1 MTPFHLGLQ
10 DSDSGFVTRLVGCA
24 WVVSS
29 FLAGCSGSDQTN
41 PSAAGGTPSATG
53 GAGVL
58 AGGNSSAGGAVAT
71 GGSSGLGAGG
81 LAVSGGA
88 SAIGGN
94 VAMGG
99 AATGGTKS
107 AGGTTSAAG
116 SPSTGGTRVTGGTT
130 SSGGNV
136 AAGGTLGTGGTFSA
150 STGGSKATGGTV
162 ATGGTTTTGGT
173 KNTGGTVATGGSK
186 ATGGSPATGGTVST
200 GGSKA
205 TGGAG
210 VGGSTSTHTGVWKIM
225 MLGDSIT
232 ATTCY
237 PQLVYQDLRT
247 AGHTNFSFI
256 GGIINNQSCG
266 VSGLPSGGLR
276 TEGHSGELV
285 VTDTNNG
292 SVLNW
297 FKANP
302 PDIVVM
308 HFATNDVWGNPG
320 QSTATNVLNAY
331 TTVLANLRSVNANAI
346 MFVAQIIPVNPSANG
361 CSSANPCNYEATLD
375 AGIPAW
381 VTAHTTAT
389 SPVYAVDL
397 ENLFNNGY
405 FANST
410 YTTDGVH
417 PLLAGSQP
425 MGTTMSAAM
434 IAQVP
439 SL

>member
-1 MTPFHLGLQ
+1 MTAYHLGFW
-10 DSDSGFVTRLVGCA
+10 DSVPGIATLVGT
-24 WVVSS
+24 WVASCL
-29 FLAGCSGSDQTN
+29 LAGCSGPDQIN
-41 PSAAGGTPSATG
+41 PPATGGTGSATG
-53 GAGVL
+53 AVSGL
-58 AGGNSSAGGAVAT
+58 AGGNASIGGTVTAGGSIA
-71 GGSSGLGAGG
+71 GGAGG
-81 LAVSGGA
+81 LTASGGA
-88 SAIGGN
+88 GGKGGN
-94 VAMGG
+94 AATGG
-99 AATGGTKS
+99 MATGGTKS
-107 AGGTTSAAG
+107 TGGTTSAAG
-116 SPSTGGTRVTGGTT
+116 NPSAGGTPVTGGTT
-130 SSGGNV
+130 
-136 AAGGTLGTGGTFSA
+136 AAGGVVSTGSTTTTGGTSTA
-150 STGGSKATGGTV
+150 STGGSKAAGGTLGN
-162 ATGGTTTTGGT
+162 GGTTATGGT
-173 KNTGGTVATGGSK
+173 KNAGGTAATGGSQ
-186 ATGGSPATGGTVST
+186 ANGGAVST

-210 VGGSTSTHTGVWKIM
+210 VGGSTSTHAGVWKIM

-237 PQLVYQDLRT
+237 PQLVYQDLRA

-256 GGIINNQSCG
+256 GGVINNQSCG
-266 VSGLPSGGLR
+266 VSGLPASGLL
-276 TEGHSGELV
+276 TEGHSGELI
-285 VTDTNNG
+285 VTDANNG

-331 TTVLANLRSVNANAI
+331 TTVLTNLRSVNPNAI
-346 MFVAQIIPVNPSANG
+346 LFVAQIIPVNPSGNN
-361 CSSANPCNYEATLD
+361 CSSANPCNYQATVD

-381 VTAHTTAT
+381 VTAHTTAA
-389 SPVYAVDL
+389 SPIYAVNL
-397 ENLFNNGY
+397 ESLYNNGY
-405 FANST
+405 FPNST

-425 MGTTMSAAM
+425 MGATMSAAM